1 VLEIRDVTRR
11 QPPGAVV
18 DVCSRYDANH
28 NGSALGL
35 CCKTTV
41 SSQYILSS
49 PDGLVTMMYD
59 NPHRLDHRQQITSD
73 IDNSRNAVSQ
83 QEAFARELLS
93 NFGQVLNQA
102 DEALEDLQ
110 GKEDMVGSAIVRKCQ
125 ELADAT
131 GQLATELER
140 QNIDDRRRLA
150 QACLEDAR
158 SISHYGNNGLL
169 PRRNLQEKQQQ
180 EQQSFAMME
189 PTSEEDMMAAVAVAA
204 SFLRDVESAFRSI
217 ERQEADEIGDAALA
231 LARLFITSL
240 QSFHETLTPEE
251 VVAAASRESHIHPSS
266 SRRIVS
272 GVTIEELEAQEEEGG
287 LSNAIDISDK
297 DIYTQSK
304 PLKLRQR
311 RASHR
316 QRVLWPAIGPAV
328 SDALEWGRQSAI
340 RSPILAVALG
350 LTLWPCGIVAAL
362 VGGPI
367 VVADGVIQHFYSHF
381 QNGPIIEGL
390 EQGAGQMLQA
400 SKLSLVCSRIVAKQA
415 LRVVSRQVDH
425 HGGIGKIAQN
435 VGCAVVHHSLH
446 PIQTVGMAWNGLA
459 WTFGLISDT
468 AQNILD
474 QNFNQERRASLEL
487 Q

>member
-1 VLEIRDVTRR
+1 
-11 QPPGAVV
+11 
-18 DVCSRYDANH
+18 
-28 NGSALGL
+28 
-35 CCKTTV
+35 
-41 SSQYILSS
+41 
-49 PDGLVTMMYD
+49 MMYD

-73 IDNSRNAVSQ
+73 IDNSRNVVTQ

-93 NFGQVLNQA
+93 NLGQVLNQA

-140 QNIDDRRRLA
+140 QNTYDRRRLA

-158 SISHYGNNGLL
+158 SISHYGNNGSL
-169 PRRNLQEKQQQ
+169 PRRNQQENQQQ

-189 PTSEEDMMAAVAVAA
+189 PTNEEDMMAALAVAA

-240 QSFHETLTPEE
+240 QSFHETLAPEE
-251 VVAAASRESHIHPSS
+251 IVAAASRESNIHPSS
-266 SRRIVS
+266 SKRSGS
-272 GVTIEELEAQEEEGG
+272 GVTIEELETQEEEGG
-287 LSNAIDISDK
+287 GSNAIDISGK
-297 DIYTQSK
+297 DIFTQSK
-304 PLKLRQR
+304 ALRLRQR
-311 RASHR
+311 RRESHR
-316 QRVLWPAIGPAV
+316 QRFLWPAIGPSV

-340 RSPILAVALG
+340 RSPTLAVALG

-367 VVADGVIQHFYSHF
+367 VVADGVVQHFYSHF
-381 QNGPIIEGL
+381 QNGPIISGL
-390 EQGAGQMLQA
+390 EQGAGQLLQA

-415 LRVVSRQVDH
+415 LRVVSRQVAH

-435 VGCAVVHHSLH
+435 VGCTFVHHSLH

-459 WTFGLISDT
+459 WTFGVISDT

-474 QNFNQERRASLEL
+474 QNFNKERQASLEL